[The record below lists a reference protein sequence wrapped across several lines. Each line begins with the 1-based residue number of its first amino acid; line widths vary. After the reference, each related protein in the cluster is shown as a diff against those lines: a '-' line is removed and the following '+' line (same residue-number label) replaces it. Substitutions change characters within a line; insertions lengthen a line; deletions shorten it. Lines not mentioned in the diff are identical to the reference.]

1 MKILLMRIL
10 DWERIHFS
18 EKISNVC
25 GYYIRHPFEGL
36 DGFAKRLS

>member
-10 DWERIHFS
+10 DWERIRFS

-25 GYYIRHPFEGL
+25 GIRHPVEGL